1 MLLADIENDSVQ
13 THKIQNWVDAASAC
27 DAWSCRA
34 RAVTAKGGTFFM
46 VTRNQ
51 VVSHGKLEVQ
61 SRCMTLVE
69 RMSSTRAY
77 SICFLRGEPIM
88 SVSRLVGS
96 DFEVIEEEEKYISPN
111 RVESFIFVRLLWE
124 FQSLEGSKPDG

>member
-1 MLLADIENDSVQ
+1 
-13 THKIQNWVDAASAC
+13 
-27 DAWSCRA
+27 
-34 RAVTAKGGTFFM
+34 M
-46 VTRNQ
+46 VTGNQ
-51 VVSHGKLEVQ
+51 VASHGKLEVQ

-96 DFEVIEEEEKYISPN
+96 DFEVITGLKSGNTIRKGRREVSPD
-111 RVESFIFVRLLWE
+111 RVQSFIFVQLMLE
-124 FQSLEGSKPDG
+124 FESLERSKPDG